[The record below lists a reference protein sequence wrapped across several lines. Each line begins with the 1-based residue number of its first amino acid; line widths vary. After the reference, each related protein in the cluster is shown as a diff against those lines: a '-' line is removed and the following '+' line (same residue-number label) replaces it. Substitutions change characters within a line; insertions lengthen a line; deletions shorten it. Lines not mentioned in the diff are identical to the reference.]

1 MAQASLQ
8 RTNSPPDIE
17 RLRDIATRLRVDI
30 VEMLAES
37 KSGHPGGSLSAVE
50 LVTALY
56 FGGFLRY
63 DPKRP
68 DWADRDRFILSKGHG
83 VPVQYAAMA
92 EAGFF
97 PWDELK
103 TLRKIDSRLQG
114 HPVLGSLPGI
124 EASTG
129 SLGQGLSIGL
139 GMALAAEMDGK
150 DTRVFVLVGD
160 GECQEGQVWEAA
172 MAAGFHRPENFIVI
186 VDYNK
191 MQLDGPIADIL
202 DVSPLG
208 AKWSGNEW
216 LVREIDGHDLNQV
229 VDALQWAVDA
239 TAPACIVANTI
250 KGKGVSFME
259 NDNKWHGVAP
269 TEEEAARAI
278 GELRSAAHAS
288 LQKDAAAQK
297 EAGR

>member
-1 MAQASLQ
+1 
-8 RTNSPPDIE
+8 
-17 RLRDIATRLRVDI
+17 
-30 VEMLAES
+30 
-37 KSGHPGGSLSAVE
+37 
-50 LVTALY
+50 
-56 FGGFLRY
+56 
-63 DPKRP
+63 
-68 DWADRDRFILSKGHG
+68 
-83 VPVQYAAMA
+83 
-92 EAGFF
+92 
-97 PWDELK
+97 
-103 TLRKIDSRLQG
+103 
-114 HPVLGSLPGI
+114 
-124 EASTG
+124 
-129 SLGQGLSIGL
+129 
-139 GMALAAEMDGK
+139 MDGK